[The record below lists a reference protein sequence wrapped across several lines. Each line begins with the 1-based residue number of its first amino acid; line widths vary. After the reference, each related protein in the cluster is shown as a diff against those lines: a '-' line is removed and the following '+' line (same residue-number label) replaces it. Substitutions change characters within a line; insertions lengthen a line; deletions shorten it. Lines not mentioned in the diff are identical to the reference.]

1 MYRHVVKRWGSQY
14 NILQRIPRMHRH
26 GVVQDYYVHYV
37 TSEASL
43 TSPRRQLSDDD
54 DDSDC
59 SCESDVCWHV
69 HARQQPPPAYAEL
82 RLTSA
87 EQTYFVFVEAGVR
100 DRGCNASLRRALQQA
115 PVTVLQRA
123 PCKQQL
129 HVGVLLYM
137 YMCYL
142 CGVCSFEVAAGTATV
157 HVGVTAGAQ

>member
-1 MYRHVVKRWGSQY
+1 
-14 NILQRIPRMHRH
+14 MHRH

-43 TSPRRQLSDDD
+43 TSPRRQLSDD

-129 HVGVLLYM
+129 GVLLYM
-137 YMCYL
+137 YTYYL
-142 CGVCSFEVAAGTATV
+142 CGVCSFEAAAGTATV
-157 HVGVTAGAQ
+157 GVAAGARECWLSCVFRFHSYPRHR